1 MCLIFAPSNALH
13 GSVLLIDDTSHY
25 IPIKVGFS
33 TLTALLVESP
43 LTAIYWWAHKLP
55 QIGAKST

>member
-25 IPIKVGFS
+25 IPIKVGFG

-43 LTAIYWWAHKLP
+43 LTAIY
-55 QIGAKST
+55 